1 MLKKNLKSAIS
12 ALFGALLIVGLAGC
26 SASGPNAET
35 RNIRQVTD
43 GVEGTSGA
51 IKALN
56 VLLVTQEDGSA
67 VLVGTFV
74 NTSED
79 SDAITAITANGIVG
93 EISVSTLDQYSG
105 PAIFEGDSKN
115 SSARFLGLNVKASDH
130 VELEV
135 SFANSGPMKLSPLVR
150 AKAAEYANVGST
162 ENVEN

>member
-26 SASGPNAET
+26 SAAGPDAQT

-43 GVEGTSGA
+43 GVEGTSGS

-74 NTSED
+74 NSSET

-115 SSARFLGLNVKASDH
+115 SSARFPGLNAKASDH
-130 VELEV
+130 VELEI
-135 SFANSGPMKLSPLVR
+135 SFDNAAPMKLSALVR
-150 AKAAEYANVGST
+150 AKAAEYANVG
-162 ENVEN
+162 N

>member
-26 SASGPNAET
+26 SAAGPNAET
-35 RNIRQVTD
+35 RKIRQVTD

-74 NTSED
+74 NSGEER
-79 SDAITAITANGIVG
+79 DAITSITANGIVG

-105 PAIFEGDSKN
+105 PAIFAGDSAN
-115 SSARFLGLNVKASDH
+115 STAKFPGLNAKASDH

-135 SFANSGPMKLSPLVR
+135 TFGTAAPLKLSALVR
-150 AKAAEYANVGST
+150 AKADEYANVG
-162 ENVEN
+162 N

>member
-26 SASGPNAET
+26 SGAGPDAQT

-43 GVEGTSGA
+43 GVEGTSGS

-74 NTSED
+74 NSSET

-93 EISVSTLDQYSG
+93 EISVSPLDQYSG

-115 SSARFLGLNVKASDH
+115 SSARFPGLNAKASDH
-130 VELEV
+130 VELEI
-135 SFANSGPMKLSPLVR
+135 SFDNAAPMKLSALVR
-150 AKAAEYANVGST
+150 AKAAEYANIG
-162 ENVEN
+162 N

>member
-1 MLKKNLKSAIS
+1 MRKKNLKSAIS
-12 ALFGALLIVGLAGC
+12 AFFGALLVVALTGCAAGPD
-26 SASGPNAET
+26 AMT
-35 RNIRQVTD
+35 RNLRQVTD
-43 GVEGTSGA
+43 GVEGVSGS

-74 NTSED
+74 NSGEER
-79 SDAITAITANGIVG
+79 DAITAITANGILG
-93 EISVSTLDQYSG
+93 EISVSPLVQYTG
-105 PAIFEGDSKN
+105 PAIFEGESKN
-115 SSARFLGLNVKASDH
+115 SSARFSGLNARVSDH

-135 SFANSGPMKLSPLVR
+135 SFANSGPMKLSALVR

>member
-1 MLKKNLKSAIS
+1 MRKKNLKSAIS
-12 ALFGALLIVGLAGC
+12 AFFGALLVVALTGCAAGPD
-26 SASGPNAET
+26 AMT
-35 RNIRQVTD
+35 RNLRQVTD
-43 GVEGTSGA
+43 GVEGVSGS

-56 VLLVTQEDGSA
+56 VLLVAQEDGSA

-74 NTSED
+74 NTSETND
-79 SDAITAITANGIVG
+79 EITSIVANGIVG

-115 SSARFLGLNVKASDH
+115 SSARFPGLNARASDH

-135 SFANSGPMKLSPLVR
+135 SFANSGPMKLSALVR

>member
-1 MLKKNLKSAIS
+1 MRKKNLKSAIS
-12 ALFGALLIVGLAGC
+12 AFFGALLVVALTGCAAGPD
-26 SASGPNAET
+26 AMT
-35 RNIRQVTD
+35 RNLRQVTD
-43 GVEGTSGA
+43 GVEGVSGS

-74 NTSED
+74 NSGEER
-79 SDAITAITANGIVG
+79 DAITAITANGILG

-115 SSARFLGLNVKASDH
+115 SAARFPGLNARASDH

-135 SFANSGPMKLSPLVR
+135 SFANSGPMKLSALVR
-150 AKAAEYANVGST
+150 EKAAEYANVGSA

>member
-43 GVEGTSGA
+43 GVEATSGS
-51 IKALN
+51 IKAVN
-56 VLLVTQEDGSA
+56 VLLVAQEDGSA

-74 NTSED
+74 NSGDTR
-79 SDAITAITANGIVG
+79 DAITGITANGIVG
-93 EISVSTLDQYSG
+93 EISISTLDQYSG
-105 PAIFEGDSKN
+105 PAIFEGSSKN
-115 SSARFLGLNVKASDH
+115 SSAKFPGLNAKPSDH

-135 SFANSGPMKLSPLVR
+135 TFATSAPMKMSAIVR
-150 AKAAEYANVGST
+150 AKAEEFANVG
-162 ENVEN
+162 N

>member
-12 ALFGALLIVGLAGC
+12 ALFGALLVVGLAGC
-26 SASGPNAET
+26 SAAGPDAQT
-35 RNIRQVTD
+35 RNVRQVTD
-43 GVEGTSGA
+43 GVEATSGS

-56 VLLVTQEDGSA
+56 VLLVTQEDASA

-74 NTSED
+74 NSGD
-79 SDAITAITANGIVG
+79 ASDAITAITANGIVG

-115 SSARFLGLNVKASDH
+115 SSARFPGLNARASDH

-135 SFANSGPMKLSPLVR
+135 SFANSGPMKLSALVR

>member
-26 SASGPNAET
+26 SAAGPNAET
-35 RNIRQVTD
+35 RKIRQVTD
-43 GVEGTSGA
+43 GVEGISGA

-74 NTSED
+74 NTSEE
-79 SDAITAITANGIVG
+79 SDAITAITANGILG
-93 EISVSTLDQYSG
+93 EISVSPLVQYTS

-115 SSARFLGLNVKASDH
+115 SSARFTGLNAKASDH
-130 VELEV
+130 VELVV
-135 SFANSGPMKLSPLVR
+135 SFGTAAPMKLSALVR
-150 AKAAEYANVGST
+150 AKEAEYSNVG
-162 ENVEN
+162 N

>member
-1 MLKKNLKSAIS
+1 MRKKNLKSAIS
-12 ALFGALLIVGLAGC
+12 AFFGALLVVALTGCAAGPD
-26 SASGPNAET
+26 AVT
-35 RNIRQVTD
+35 RNLRQVTD
-43 GVEGTSGA
+43 GVEGVSGS

-74 NTSED
+74 NSGEER
-79 SDAITAITANGIVG
+79 DAITSITANGILG

-115 SSARFLGLNVKASDH
+115 SSARFPGLNARASDH

-135 SFANSGPMKLSPLVR
+135 SFRTAAPMKLSALVR
-150 AKAAEYANVGST
+150 AKAAEYANVGSA
-162 ENVEN
+162 ESVEN

>member
-12 ALFGALLIVGLAGC
+12 ALFGALLIVGLVGC

-79 SDAITAITANGIVG
+79 RDAITAITANKLFIYSLIIYRLIDLNIYDFIFSLLRKLFNKIQFIIKNNRGAVYKKKLAYIFFELNSNNISLIIIIV
-93 EISVSTLDQYSG
+93 I
-105 PAIFEGDSKN
+105 P
-115 SSARFLGLNVKASDH
+115 
-130 VELEV
+130 
-135 SFANSGPMKLSPLVR
+135 
-150 AKAAEYANVGST
+150 
-162 ENVEN
+162 

>member
-74 NTSED
+74 NSGEER
-79 SDAITAITANGIVG
+79 DAITSITANGIVG

-105 PAIFEGDSKN
+105 PAIFAGDSAN
-115 SSARFLGLNVKASDH
+115 STAKFPGLNAKASDH

-135 SFANSGPMKLSPLVR
+135 TFGTAAPLKLSALVR
-150 AKAAEYANVGST
+150 AKADEYANVG
-162 ENVEN
+162 N